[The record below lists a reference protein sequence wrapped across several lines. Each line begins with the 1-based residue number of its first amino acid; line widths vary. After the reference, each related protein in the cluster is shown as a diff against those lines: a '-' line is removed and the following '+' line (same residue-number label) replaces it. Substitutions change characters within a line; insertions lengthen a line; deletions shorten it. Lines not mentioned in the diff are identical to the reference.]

1 MEEIYSDAEYLA
13 ANELGLTVQEFRHI
27 IDTYLECMMRI
38 ADLKRQARQSEDD
51 GGEANAS
58 LI

>member
-13 ANELGLTVQEFRHI
+13 ASELGLTVQEFRHI

-38 ADLKRQARQSEDD
+38 ADLKRKAKHSDD
-51 GGEANAS
+51 DGEANAS
-58 LI
+58 II